1 MAQLWDC
8 DWSKALIGGFYKTGI
23 FPFSPYAIRNEELP
37 PSEVFSDDKDDDS
50 QQVLNDSSLD
60 TDVKIT
66 FKGTVTITP
75 TTPMVKTYLKKH
87 FTKVLQGAH
96 DQKTKPKGAVGR
108 KKVGLTH
115 YGEALTS
122 DEVFFRL

>member
-1 MAQLWDC
+1 
-8 DWSKALIGGFYKTGI
+8 
-23 FPFSPYAIRNEELP
+23 
-37 PSEVFSDDKDDDS
+37 
-50 QQVLNDSSLD
+50 
-60 TDVKIT
+60 
-66 FKGTVTITP
+66 
-75 TTPMVKTYLKKH
+75 MVKTYLKKH

-122 DEVFFRL
+122 DEVFFRLREQAAKKSKAATTVTASKLKKAKKAPNATPTRVATDCKQDDNYC